1 MAESTNMNLGLL
13 EGSNNP
19 SSADEAEVANGIM
32 DTIKGGATPLEE
44 MSNSD
49 ATGDT
54 WKACE
59 QKIGADKTCA
69 PEPAST
75 AEVDTGVAAATE
87 TDSSTTAASDTN
99 ATHTVDTNPAIR
111 PMSAQTI
118 QQDRK
123 TTADRVYAC
132 AVRPK
137 GLILTEAM
145 VAEAWK
151 ESTNAYSR
159 RREIH
164 LTAQAVDSKTKENV
178 GKSVDFSV
186 IPNDLSHG
194 GVPGRTVC
202 FMGCLANNVNIP
214 NYENGGLHPKDKIG
228 WSEGYVW
235 IAIVFDLYDQVGEVL
250 HYVNKDGLPCEL
262 PATNRSTALNP
273 NAIPPIML

>member
-54 WKACE
+54 GKACE
-59 QKIGADKTCA
+59 QKIDADKTCA

-87 TDSSTTAASDTN
+87 TDGIAASGDMGTMHTADTG
-99 ATHTVDTNPAIR
+99 PAIK
-111 PMSAQTI
+111 PMSTQTI

-123 TTADRVYAC
+123 TTTDRVYAC

-151 ESTNAYSR
+151 ESTNAYSK

-164 LTAQAVDSKTKENV
+164 LIAQAVDPKTKENV

-202 FMGCLANNVNIP
+202 FTGCLANNVNIP
-214 NYENGGLHPKDKIG
+214 NYENGGLHPKDEIG
-228 WSEGYVW
+228 WSEGCVW

>member
-54 WKACE
+54 GKACE
-59 QKIGADKTCA
+59 QKIGADETCA

-87 TDSSTTAASDTN
+87 TDGIAASGDMGTMHTADTG
-99 ATHTVDTNPAIR
+99 PAIK
-111 PMSAQTI
+111 PMSTQTI

-123 TTADRVYAC
+123 TTTDRVYAC

-151 ESTNAYSR
+151 ESTNAYSK

-164 LTAQAVDSKTKENV
+164 LIAQAVDPKTKENV

-202 FMGCLANNVNIP
+202 FTGCLANNVNIP
-214 NYENGGLHPKDKIG
+214 NYENGGLHPKDEIG
-228 WSEGYVW
+228 WSEGCVW